1 MSSAALNT
9 DTDAAWEEWGR
20 RDPYFGVLTNPKFRR
35 SAMTTSS
42 RSEFFRSGQVHVDYV
57 MAMVQQYIDA
67 DFLPKSVL
75 DFGCGVGRT
84 LIPLARIAR
93 NAVGLDI
100 SRSMLREARK
110 NCDEYQLPNVRL
122 VLSNHLVS
130 STLGTFDFVHS
141 FIVFQHI
148 PPARGRETLRRLLQ
162 HLAPGGVAAL
172 HFCYSKQHL
181 AGTHGVAP
189 TIDPSAGDHSGLRP
203 PRPAGA
209 DPEMQMNA
217 YNVNELLFLIQN
229 QGVSRFHVDF
239 TDHGGEL
246 GIFIFFQMNRS
257 AT

>member
-1 MSSAALNT
+1 MNFAALNAG
-9 DTDAAWEEWGR
+9 TDAAWEEWGR
-20 RDPYFGVLTNPKFRR
+20 RDPYFGVLTDPKFRR
-35 SAMTTSS
+35 NAMTTAA
-42 RSEFFRSGQVHVDYV
+42 RSEFFRSGEVHVDYV
-57 MAMVQQYIDA
+57 MAMVQQYINA
-67 DFLPKSVL
+67 DFSPRSVL

-93 NAVGLDI
+93 NAVGLDV
-100 SRSMLREARK
+100 SRSMLREARR
-110 NCDEYQLPNVRL
+110 NCDQHGLPNVRL

-130 STLGTFDFVHS
+130 STLGSFDFVHS

-172 HFCYSKQHL
+172 QFCYSKQHL

-189 TIDPSAGDHSGLRP
+189 VIDQPRGDPTEVRP
-203 PRPAGA
+203 LPPAGA

-229 QGVSRFHVDF
+229 LGVSRFHVDF

-246 GIFIFFQMNRS
+246 GIFLFFQMNRS
-257 AT
+257 ST